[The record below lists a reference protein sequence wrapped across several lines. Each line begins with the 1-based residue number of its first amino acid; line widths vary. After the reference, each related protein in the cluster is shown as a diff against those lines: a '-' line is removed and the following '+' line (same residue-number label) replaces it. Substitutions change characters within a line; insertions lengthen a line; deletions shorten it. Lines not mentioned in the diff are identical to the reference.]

1 MQNIQFFDQDRTSF
15 QLIEIGIDVIEV
27 PMTEIDSTKFVMI
40 GLSKGDTDQFWKDI
54 DFPIQIMNKGKLTI
68 Y

>member
-1 MQNIQFFDQDRTSF
+1 MQFFDQDRTSF

-40 GLSKGDTDQFWKDI
+40 GLSKGDTDQF
-54 DFPIQIMNKGKLTI
+54 
-68 Y
+68 